1 MFGGECGSAPYPPQK
16 DSEEFDGTAWSTKG
30 NMLVGGAFG
39 YAGGSDGTAVAGIG
53 AGRYA
58 LPAGNASCVE
68 EWNVYNPVNQGIY
81 NFTKSL

>member
-1 MFGGECGSAPYPPQK
+1 
-16 DSEEFDGTAWSTKG
+16 
-30 NMLVGGAFG
+30 MLVGGAFG
-39 YAGGSDGTAVAGIG
+39 YAGGSGGTAVAGIG

-68 EWNVYNPVNQGIY
+68 EWNVCNPVNQGIY